1 MNCTIGETK
10 QPFNFLKKFKSL
22 KKAFVLIIILFS
34 LFSCNKTAEK
44 VEIKVTKPKAKKV
57 EFGFNYADFNVLHDT
72 IKKGDSFGSIIQRQ
86 NIGDKKIFD
95 VVEQIKDSFN
105 VRTIRYHKP
114 YTFLRSKNKT
124 NKLQVFIYQPDALT
138 YYVVD
143 FRDSIAKAYKKVKPV
158 TLKRKIIGGVLKSS
172 LSETLGNE
180 SVEAALASRITKVFS
195 WSIDFFK
202 LKKGDRYGLI
212 FTERF
217 INGKTYDGVE
227 DLEAAFFEYKGKII
241 YAFPFKKDTLSGKVE
256 YYDDQGKT
264 LKNFFLK
271 TPIKFSRIT
280 SRFTANRFHP
290 VQHTWKAHKGTDY
303 AAPTGTPI
311 STTASG
317 VVETT
322 GYTAGNGNF
331 VKVKHNGTYSTQ
343 YLHMSR
349 ILVKRGQR
357 VTQGQT
363 IGLVGSTGL
372 ATGPH
377 VCYRFWQN
385 GVQVDALRLN
395 LPTGESLTGND
406 RTRFMKQ
413 IEPLK
418 RELDSIGNL

>member
-1 MNCTIGETK
+1 
-10 QPFNFLKKFKSL
+10 LKK
-22 KKAFVLIIILFS
+22 VVVIIIVLFS
-34 LFSCNKTAEK
+34 VFSCQKKEEK
-44 VEIKVTKPKAKKV
+44 VEIKITKPKTKKV
-57 EFGFNYADFNVLHDT
+57 EFGFNYADYNVIHDT
-72 IKKGDSFGSIIQRQ
+72 IQKGDSFGSIFQGQ
-86 NIGDKKIFD
+86 NIGDKKVYDI
-95 VVEQIKDSFN
+95 VEQVKDSFN
-105 VRTIRYHKP
+105 VTSIRYNKP
-114 YTFLRSKNKT
+114 YTLLRSKNKT

-143 FRDSIAKAYKKVKPV
+143 FRDSIAKAYKKIKPV

-172 LSETLGNE
+172 LSETLGDE
-180 SVEAALASRITKVFS
+180 SVETALASRITKIFS

-227 DLEAAFFEYKGKII
+227 DLEAAFFEYKGKIV
-241 YAFPFKKDTLSGKVE
+241 YAFPFEKDTLSGKIE
-256 YYDDQGKT
+256 YYDDEGKT

-271 TPIKFSRIT
+271 TPIKFSKIT
-280 SRFTANRFHP
+280 SHFTMNRFHP

-317 VVETT
+317 VVEAT

-343 YLHMSR
+343 YLHMSK
-349 ILVKRGQR
+349 ILVRRGQR

-377 VCYRFWQN
+377 VCYRFWKN

>member
-1 MNCTIGETK
+1 
-10 QPFNFLKKFKSL
+10 L
-22 KKAFVLIIILFS
+22 KKAVVIIIVLFS
-34 LFSCNKTAEK
+34 IFSCNKKEVV
-44 VEIKVTKPKAKKV
+44 VENKITKPKTKKV
-57 EFGFNYADFNVLHDT
+57 EFGFNYADFNVVNDT
-72 IKKGDSFGSIIQRQ
+72 ISKGDSFGSIIQSQ
-86 NIGDKKIFD
+86 NIGDLKVYDI
-95 VVEQIKDSFN
+95 VEQVKDSFN
-105 VRTIRYHKP
+105 VRSMRYNKP
-114 YTFLRSKNKT
+114 FTLLRSKNKT

-138 YYVVD
+138 YYVID
-143 FRDSIAKAYKKVKPV
+143 FRDSIAKAYKKIKPV

-180 SVEAALASRITKVFS
+180 SVETALASRITKVFS

-217 INGKTYDGVE
+217 INNKTYDGVE
-227 DLEAAFFEYKGKII
+227 ELEAAFFEYKGKIV
-241 YAFPFKKDTLSGKVE
+241 YAFPFEKDTLSGKVE
-256 YYDDQGKT
+256 YYDDEGKT

-280 SRFTANRFHP
+280 SRFTMNRFHP

-311 STTASG
+311 STTAAG
-317 VVETT
+317 VVEAT

-372 ATGPH
+372 ASGPH
-377 VCYRFWQN
+377 VCYRFWKN

-406 RTRFMKQ
+406 RTRFMNQ

>member
-1 MNCTIGETK
+1 M
-10 QPFNFLKKFKSL
+10 
-22 KKAFVLIIILFS
+22 KKAIVILIVLFS
-34 LFSCNKTAEK
+34 IFSCKKTEEK
-44 VEIKVTKPKAKKV
+44 IEIKIAKPKTKKID
-57 EFGFNYADFNVLHDT
+57 FGFNYADFNVVQDT
-72 IKKGDSFGSIIQRQ
+72 VKKGDSFGSIIQSQ
-86 NIGDKKIFD
+86 NIGNKQVYDI
-95 VVEQIKDSFN
+95 VEQVKDSFN
-105 VRTIRYHKP
+105 VRTIRYNKP
-114 YTFLRSKNKT
+114 YTILRSKNKT

-143 FRDSIAKAYKKVKPV
+143 FRDSLATAYKKVKPV

-172 LSETLGNE
+172 LSETLGNN
-180 SVEAALASRITKVFS
+180 SVEAALANRITKVFS

-241 YAFPFKKDTLSGKVE
+241 YAFPFEKDTLSGKIE
-256 YYDDQGKT
+256 YYDDEGKT

-271 TPIKFSRIT
+271 SPIKFSRIT
-280 SRFTANRFHP
+280 SRFTMNRFHP

-317 VVETT
+317 VVEAT

-349 ILVKRGQR
+349 ILVRRGQR
-357 VTQGQT
+357 VTQGQK

-372 ATGPH
+372 ASGPH
-377 VCYRFWQN
+377 VCYRFWKN
-385 GVQVDALRLN
+385 GIQVDALRLN

-406 RTRFMKQ
+406 KNRFENK

>member
-1 MNCTIGETK
+1 
-10 QPFNFLKKFKSL
+10 L
-22 KKAFVLIIILFS
+22 KKAFVIIIVLLS
-34 LFSCNKTAEK
+34 IFSCNKSDEK
-44 VEIKVTKPKAKKV
+44 VETKITKPKTKKV
-57 EFGFNYADFNVLHDT
+57 EFGFNYADFNVVNDT
-72 IKKGDSFGSIIQRQ
+72 ISKGDSFGSIIQNQ
-86 NIGDKKIFD
+86 NIGDKQVYNI
-95 VVEQIKDSFN
+95 VEQVKDSFN
-105 VRTIRYHKP
+105 VRTIRYNKP
-114 YTFLRSKNKT
+114 YTLLRSKNKT

-143 FRDSIAKAYKKVKPV
+143 FRDTIAKAYKKIKPV
-158 TLKRKIIGGVLKSS
+158 TFKRKIIGGVLKSS
-172 LSETLGNE
+172 LSETLGNA
-180 SVEAALASRITKVFS
+180 SVETALASRITKVFS

-217 INGKTYDGVE
+217 INNKTYDGVE
-227 DLEAAFFEYKGKII
+227 DLEAAFFEYKGKIV
-241 YAFPFKKDTLSGKVE
+241 YAFPFEKDTLSGKVE

-280 SRFTANRFHP
+280 SRFTMNRFHP

-317 VVETT
+317 VVEAT

-349 ILVKRGQR
+349 ILVRRGQR

-372 ATGPH
+372 ASGPH
-377 VCYRFWQN
+377 VCYRFWKN
-385 GVQVDALRLN
+385 GIQVDALRLN

-406 RTRFMKQ
+406 KNRFLKQ
-413 IEPLK
+413 MEPLK

>member
-1 MNCTIGETK
+1 MK
-10 QPFNFLKKFKSL
+10 QVSAIIIMLF
-22 KKAFVLIIILFS
+22 LII
-34 LFSCNKTAEK
+34 SCNKTTDKIETK
-44 VEIKVTKPKAKKV
+44 ITKPKPPKT
-57 EFGFNYADFNVLHDT
+57 EFGFNYADYNVVNDT
-72 IKKGDSFGSIIQRQ
+72 IEKGQTFGTIIQGQ
-86 NIGDKKIFD
+86 NIGNKQVYTI
-95 VVEQIKDSFN
+95 VEQIKDSFN
-105 VRTIRYHKP
+105 VRSIRYHKP
-114 YTFLRSKNKT
+114 YTLLRSKNKT
-124 NKLQVFIYQPDALT
+124 NDLQVFIYQPDALS
-138 YYVVD
+138 YYVID
-143 FRDSIAKAYKKVKPV
+143 LRDSIAKAYRKVKPV

-180 SVEAALASRITKVFS
+180 SVEAALAGRITKIFA

-212 FTERF
+212 FKERF
-217 INGKTYDGVE
+217 INDSIYDGVE
-227 DLEAAFFEYKGKII
+227 ELEAAFFEYKGKLV
-241 YAFPFKKDTLSGKVE
+241 YAFPFEQDTTSGRIE

-264 LKNFFLK
+264 LKNLFLK

-280 SRFTANRFHP
+280 SRFTSNRFHP

-311 STTASG
+311 STTAAG
-317 VVETT
+317 IVETT

-349 ILVKRGQR
+349 ILVRRGQR

-377 VCYRFWQN
+377 VCYRFWKN
-385 GVQVDALRLN
+385 GVQVDALKLN
-395 LPTGESLTGND
+395 LPTGESLTGRN
-406 RTRFMKQ
+406 RERFMKQ